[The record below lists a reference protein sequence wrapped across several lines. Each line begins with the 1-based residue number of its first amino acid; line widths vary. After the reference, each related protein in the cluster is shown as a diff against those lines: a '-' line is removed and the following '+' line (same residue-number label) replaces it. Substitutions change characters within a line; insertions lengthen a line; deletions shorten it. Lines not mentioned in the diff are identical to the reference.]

1 MAHMTKTATPPTTP
15 PMIAPRFEDVAP
27 RVLDEVLDGD
37 ALDVTPVDSVVVDV
51 SEFLESGDEV
61 ASVTEDVGVSEPVD
75 VFEVL

>member
-1 MAHMTKTATPPTTP
+1 MTKTATPPTTP

-27 RVLDEVLDGD
+27 GVLDGD